1 MSTLADV
8 KIAEDAMINAHRALQ
23 TYSERT
29 EKDFDEEGRLIGEL
43 RKTIDNYLATV
54 SAMGSE

>member
-1 MSTLADV
+1 
-8 KIAEDAMINAHRALQ
+8 MINAHRALQ